1 MYRVVF
7 LNVCYQIYYYVL
19 CDVIKYYLKLML
31 YLILIFNNDFGFY
44 DNDLFYFL
52 DNLG

>member
-1 MYRVVF
+1 
-7 LNVCYQIYYYVL
+7 
-19 CDVIKYYLKLML
+19 ML

-52 DNLG
+52 DNLGKFGFVLYLYIGYGSIFFYFYNYYYGN